1 MTFTTA
7 ALVTSWVA
15 ILVLALGLAGLMR
28 QVTVL
33 SRRDG
38 TSGPGS
44 ARTPRDLLGFRLPED
59 GPVAELRPASGGIIL
74 FSSPTC
80 PSCASVLAD
89 LGSLGL
95 AHRLVIASTGPCP
108 PGIEDLPGAR
118 CVGDAR
124 AAMDRLS
131 VPATP
136 YLVAVD
142 ATGTITDVLLP
153 SAPQDVRS
161 WTPTVRWSRQE
172 EPR

>member
-33 SRRDG
+33 SRRHG
-38 TSGPGS
+38 TAGSGSG
-44 ARTPRDLLGFRLPED
+44 RTPHDLLGFRLPDD
-59 GPVAELRPASGGIIL
+59 GSIAELRPASGGIVL

-95 AHRLVIASTGPCP
+95 GDRLVVASTGPCP
-108 PGIEDLPGAR
+108 PGVEDLPGAR
-118 CVGDAR
+118 CVDDAR

-142 ATGTITDVLLP
+142 AVGTITDVLLP
-153 SAPQDVRS
+153 EAPQDVRS
-161 WTPTVRWSRQE
+161 WPPTVRWSRQE
-172 EPR
+172 ESR